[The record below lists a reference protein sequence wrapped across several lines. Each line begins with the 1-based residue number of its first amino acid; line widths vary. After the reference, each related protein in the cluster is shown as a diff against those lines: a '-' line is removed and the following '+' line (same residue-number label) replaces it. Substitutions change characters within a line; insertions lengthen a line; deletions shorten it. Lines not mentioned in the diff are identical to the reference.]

1 MFIWKNHPYVT
12 EKESLVFIIRH
23 SQTMANV
30 SAAHFIGNAKGTK
43 GDTIMAFKKATKQ
56 ATSIKIAI
64 SGTAGSGKT
73 YSALRIAKGLGGKT
87 ALLDTEGGSASLYA
101 DRFEFDTWDEADP
114 TGFPPEYFI
123 RVIKAAEEAG
133 YRNLI
138 FDSLSHEWSG
148 RGGCLELADAIAR
161 SKYRGNTFTA
171 WNDVTPRHNKL
182 VETMLNSRLN
192 IIATMRS
199 KSDYII
205 TKDEKTGKTTPQK
218 VGLASIQRDGID
230 YEFTIMF
237 ELDRDSHLANVGK
250 DRTGLFTDPRI
261 LSEETGR
268 TIAQWMTGEIKGKT
282 PTTKNDG
289 EPNVALLEV
298 LSHHSDEAKQALD
311 KALYSEQSEQKP
323 RPEPKKQ
330 ITPDDYIQSDW
341 NNRIT
346 AGENPESIMGDYS
359 AILQMDIPDV
369 EDLNQDDKKSLARAL
384 FIRNKEKS
392 K

>member
-1 MFIWKNHPYVT
+1 MVNI
-12 EKESLVFIIRH
+12 
-23 SQTMANV
+23 
-30 SAAHFIGNAKGTK
+30 SAAHFIGNAKGMK
-43 GDTIMAFKKATKQ
+43 GDTIMAFKKATKK
-56 ATSIKIAI
+56 ATSIKLAI

-73 YSALRIAKGLGGKT
+73 YSALLIAKGLGGSI

-101 DRFEFDTWDEADP
+101 DKFDFDTWDESDP
-114 TGFPPEYFI
+114 SGFPPEYFI

-133 YRNLI
+133 YKNLI
-138 FDSLSHEWSG
+138 IDSLSHEWSG
-148 RGGCLELADAIAR
+148 RGGCLELSDAIAR

-182 VETMLNSRLN
+182 VETILNSRIN

-199 KSDYII
+199 KSDYVI
-205 TKDEKTGKTTPQK
+205 TKDEKTGKSTPQK

-261 LSEETGR
+261 ISEETGR

-289 EPNVALLEV
+289 SPNVAILEV
-298 LSHHSDEAKQALD
+298 LSHHSGEAKQALD
-311 KALYSEQSEQKP
+311 KVLYPEQSEQKTK
-323 RPEPKKQ
+323 PEPKKQ
-330 ITPDDYIQSDW
+330 MTPDDYIKSDLD
-341 NNRIT
+341 NRIA
-346 AGENPESIMGDYS
+346 AGENAESILGDYS
-359 AILQMDIPDV
+359 AILQMDILDIK
-369 EDLNQDDKKSLARAL
+369 DLNQDNKKSLARAL